1 MSEPGWDGMTNR
13 REFLAAAS
21 LACMGTFTRDVPAFG
36 QAQQPAATAFKELRG
51 GVGIFT
57 GRGGTI
63 GWYVSKEAVAVVDTM
78 FPDMAKICLNGLNE
92 RSGNLRIDCVMITHH
107 HGDHTA
113 GAGVF
118 KPAARRIL
126 AHEKVPELQKMA
138 AVQAKNE
145 DQQTYPDSTFG
156 KIWVEELGKER
167 AQLEHFGPAHTG
179 GDAVIFF
186 EKANIA
192 HMGDLVFNRRHPF
205 IDRPGGASISGWIK
219 VLEAAAKKFSK
230 DTLFIYGHAQT
241 GFEVTGRTPDLL
253 YQRDYFTALLAYMRA
268 EIKSGKSR
276 DAIVTSTEPLKGFAD
291 HGAMVRRVLE
301 AAYDELA
308 AQGRG

>member
-1 MSEPGWDGMTNR
+1 MRKSGWNGTTNR

-21 LACMGTFTRDVPAFG
+21 LACVGAWTRGVPAFP
-36 QAQQPAATAFKELRG
+36 QAKQPVATAFKELRG

-63 GWYVSKEAVAVVDTM
+63 GWYVSKEAVGVVDTM
-78 FPDMAKICLNGLNE
+78 FPDMAAICLEGLNE
-92 RSGNLRIDCVMITHH
+92 RSGRLPIDRVMITHH

-118 KPAARRIL
+118 RPVAKRIL
-126 AHEKVPELQKMA
+126 AHERVPELQKMA
-138 AVQAKNE
+138 AAQSKSEA
-145 DQQTYPDSTFG
+145 QQTYPDSTFG
-156 KIWVEELGKER
+156 KVWEEDLGKER
-167 AQLEHFGPAHTG
+167 TRLEHFGPAHTG
-179 GDAVIFF
+179 GDAIVFF

-205 IDRPGGASISGWIK
+205 IDRPGGASISGWIT
-219 VLEAAAKKFSK
+219 VLEAAARKFSK

-241 GFEVTGRTPDLL
+241 GFEVTGRTADLL

-268 EIKSGKSR
+268 EINSGKSR
-276 DAIVTSTEPLKGFAD
+276 DAIVASTGPLKGFAD

-308 AQGRG
+308 AQTAG